1 MQVHKPQ
8 FPFPTQVS
16 AQGHFASLHGAQCLH
31 ALSLDSIAL
40 GFDDELTEGGAL
52 EAWING

>member
-40 GFDDELTEGGAL
+40 GFHEGGAL